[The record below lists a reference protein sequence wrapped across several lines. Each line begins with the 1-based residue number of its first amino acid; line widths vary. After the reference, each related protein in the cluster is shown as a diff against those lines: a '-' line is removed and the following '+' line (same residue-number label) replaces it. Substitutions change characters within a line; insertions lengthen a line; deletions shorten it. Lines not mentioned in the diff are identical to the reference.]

1 MAEENGRARGRQGGR
16 GAGRGDERRRNLAEE
31 AAAHVAEMHDRFGAE
46 IARAVKDAKFYD
58 SVPKAG
64 AASKPAVKSSVARD
78 SGVQDAAVQEAEVPA
93 AEAPEAAAPEAA
105 APAAEAPEAAAP
117 QADLPTVTVV
127 DQDSVA
133 AVIERGRGIASACD
147 LAVLDFASFTYPGGA
162 YLRGSMAQEEAL
174 CAESF
179 LYNALDQFKGWYA
192 ENRRRNINCELY
204 RDRAFVVPKVRFE
217 RERYHSY
224 ADVIVAA
231 APNARRARADYHVD
245 DAALERAMRGRIRL
259 VLGIADE
266 LGHDKLVLGAF
277 GCGVFGWHAGQVA
290 ELFRE
295 ELAGG
300 SHVAKTVVFAVPKGS
315 HDENLERFQHAF
327 AKFPERN
334 DAPYAPRA
342 AEPVRVAAPK
352 SDDADEGEEDW
363 RKYL

>member
-16 GAGRGDERRRNLAEE
+16 GAGRGDERRRNRAEE

-64 AASKPAVKSSVARD
+64 AATKPAVKSSEARD
-78 SGVQDAAVQEAEVPA
+78 VEGPTAGDPG
-93 AEAPEAAAPEAA
+93 EAPEAET
-105 APAAEAPEAAAP
+105 PEAAAP

-179 LYNALDQFKGWYA
+179 LYNALGQFKGWYA

-245 DAALERAMRGRIRL
+245 DAALERTMRGRIRL
-259 VLGIADE
+259 VLAIADE

-277 GCGVFGWHAGQVA
+277 GCGVFGWDAGQVA

-300 SHVAKTVVFAVPKGS
+300 SHVAKTIIFAVPKGR

-334 DAPYAPRA
+334 DAPYASRA
-342 AEPVRVAAPK
+342 AEPVRAAAPK